1 MPQSVMAA
9 ANNVGAAPGGVPGG
23 HPMGAGGQAP
33 PGVHGNGIRGGPNA
47 NRGPPSAAASSSPDG
62 GPKTKAMLKG
72 WSSLA
77 DSAKQNRTN
86 DRQLKAS
93 DTFNAFK
100 KQAQEKQERERQLQ
114 EQLHAEKIK
123 KAQEEKQRQQAD
135 AEKRRQQEE
144 EDALEQARR
153 AMMCNDVGRRPA
165 GGGGGA
171 STNHNSS
178 GYANSMDSGLGGDGP
193 PSNSSLADADA
204 ERARL
209 EREAQRKKA
218 QEARRREAM
227 ANQID
232 MNRQSDLMAAFEE
245 NII

>member
-1 MPQSVMAA
+1 MGPHPACMETAYVGGLTLIEDPRRRPPLRVLTAA
-9 ANNVGAAPGGVPGG
+9 PKRRPCLRVGAAWP
-23 HPMGAGGQAP
+23 
-33 PGVHGNGIRGGPNA
+33 IL
-47 NRGPPSAAASSSPDG
+47 PS
-62 GPKTKAMLKG
+62 K
-72 WSSLA
+72 
-77 DSAKQNRTN
+77 NRTN

-165 GGGGGA
+165 GTPA
-171 STNHNSS
+171 SAPNHNNS
-178 GYANSMDSGLGGDGP
+178 GYAGSMDSGLGGDGP
-193 PSNSSLADADA
+193 PSNNSQADAEA